1 MVEVGCRVD
10 GAVARW
16 EHAGTAGT
24 GKKGKDLIIRTA
36 AVHNENPEI
45 AAALAAGIPVFE
57 RAEAWGSIMRR
68 YENALCISGTHG
80 KTTTTSMCTH
90 IALAARVDPTVMIGG
105 TLPLLGSGYR
115 LGQGDTII
123 LESCEYYNSYHSFS
137 PTIAVILDVDDD
149 HLDFFGN
156 LENVKKSFRTF
167 AEHCIRMRLLS
178 AIRSASRLKHFPL
191 NDGISLEQLSED
203 PDAEI
208 SALPVSDLRSP
219 EELILAKESREEL
232 YEACSRCL
240 SRYEIKVLDL
250 YLEGLSYREI
260 ADRLCA
266 NARSIDNAV
275 QRIRKKV
282 ARNKI
287 LGDISIS

>member
-1 MVEVGCRVD
+1 MDLAVLSDQELQRLASLGDRQAEETLVERYMQNVRAC
-10 GAVARW
+10 ARPFFL
-16 EHAGTAGT
+16 AGGDSE
-24 GKKGKDLIIRTA
+24 DLIQEGMFGLLSAIRQYDPANGA
-36 AVHNENPEI
+36 A
-45 AAALAAGIPVFE
+45 
-57 RAEAWGSIMRR
+57 
-68 YENALCISGTHG
+68 
-80 KTTTTSMCTH
+80 
-90 IALAARVDPTVMIGG
+90 
-105 TLPLLGSGYR
+105 
-115 LGQGDTII
+115 
-123 LESCEYYNSYHSFS
+123 
-137 PTIAVILDVDDD
+137 
-149 HLDFFGN
+149 
-156 LENVKKSFRTF
+156 FRTF
-167 AEHCIRMRLLS
+167 AEHCIRNRLLS
-178 AIRSASRLKHFPL
+178 AVRSASRLKHFPL